1 MALIA
6 FMTIP
11 GLVIA
16 LFAFAVL
23 DRAGLWAHR
32 RFRLPWRRDETGRP
46 VSAIAVGELDA
57 FFHGTQRHQQD
68 QRRSSLMMRDEESDG
83 APPRTRIDL
92 DAGTAVVR
100 RPAGSAPPDEPAI

>member
-1 MALIA
+1 
-6 FMTIP
+6 MTIP

-16 LFAFAVL
+16 LVAFAVL
-23 DRAGLWAHR
+23 DRAGLWANR

-57 FFHGTQRHQQD
+57 FFNGTHRHQQE
-68 QRRSSLMMRDEESDG
+68 QRRSSLMLRDEESDG

-92 DAGTAVVR
+92 DAGTAIVR
-100 RPAGSAPPDEPAI
+100 PPPDPA

>member
-11 GLVIA
+11 GLVVA
-16 LFAFAVL
+16 LVAFAIL

-32 RFRLPWRRDETGRP
+32 RFRLPWRRDEVGRP

-57 FFHGTQRHQQD
+57 FFHGTHRHQQE
-68 QRRSSLMMRDEESDG
+68 QRRSSLILRDDENDG
-83 APPRTRIDL
+83 APPRSRVDL
-92 DAGTAVVR
+92 DAGTAIVR
-100 RPAGSAPPDEPAI
+100 RPPDSAGA